1 MQHWYSLIDP
11 TMEDS
16 LIEVPTMRRFAGIG
30 LIRDHFN
37 LKALKKVMD
46 LIVDETKSLYLVLTS
61 NASHLLTGLLSTSLL
76 LSKMF

>member
-1 MQHWYSLIDP
+1 MG
-11 TMEDS
+11 
-16 LIEVPTMRRFAGIG
+16 RFAGIG

-61 NASHLLTGLLSTSLL
+61 NASHLLTGLLSTSVL